1 MMTSQFQAT
10 FFSVLEKALA
20 FGDPAIEQAVFSILY
35 HLPLSSSSSSSSSST
50 LKNGNDCND
59 NQPTSSMIEAHNNIL
74 DRITELVDSI
84 RLSPEQVPLFMAAI
98 LHPYHFGLPSHLSL
112 LQRVVADLNSSYQ
125 KAFYFTTFFCNAIS
139 RDYRLLPAY
148 LHIIQMLVTM
158 KEDKEE
164 LSNHATL
171 PKEYSRILVLQLL
184 ERIPKEL
191 LSAMPSLQ
199 TAIQQLVL
207 FLLASDHHSSTR
219 SGHHVQNSE
228 ENGMRLR
235 TWQALTILCRHVT
248 QENVNKEMRELFRYR
263 FEELSLKDVRH
274 YMELVGIQLCSVYV

>member
-1 MMTSQFQAT
+1 M
-10 FFSVLEKALA
+10 A
-20 FGDPAIEQAVFSILY
+20 FGDPAIEQAVFSILR
-35 HLPLSSSSSSSSSST
+35 HLPLPSSST
-50 LKNGNDCND
+50 TTTTTTLKNDD
-59 NQPTSSMIEAHNNIL
+59 KDKDSEQTSSMIEAHSNVL
-74 DRITELVDSI
+74 DGITELVDSI

-125 KAFYFTTFFCNAIS
+125 KAFYFTTFFCNAIA

-148 LHIIQMLVTM
+148 LPIIQILITM

-164 LSNHATL
+164 LSNHATR
-171 PKEYSRILVLQLL
+171 PEEYSRILVLQLL

-191 LSAMPSLQ
+191 LTAMPSLQ
-199 TAIQQLVL
+199 TAIQQLML

-248 QENVNKEMRELFRYR
+248 QENVNKEMRELFRSR

-274 YMELVGIQLCSVYV
+274 YMELVGIQLCSV